1 MRGRFDKSHRP
12 EQFGSELTAKG
23 PAEGKDPLGVHGRRP
38 RPGLVLLLCFL
49 GLLLLVSLFGDR
61 SLFQLYQM
69 WSAKGHLERQIEDLK
84 QENTLLWQEVE
95 ALRRHPSQAE
105 EIARRDLG
113 LVRPGETVYQFRK
126 Q

>member
-1 MRGRFDKSHRP
+1 MTPGRFNKSHRP
-12 EQFGSELTAKG
+12 EQFGPELTAKG
-23 PAEGKDPLGVHGRRP
+23 PAEGKDPLEMHGRRP
-38 RPGLVLLLCFL
+38 RPGLFLLLCFL

-61 SLFQLYQM
+61 SLLQLYQM
-69 WSAKGHLERQIEDLK
+69 WSAKAHLEQQIEALE
-84 QENTLLWQEVE
+84 QENALLRQEVE
-95 ALRRHPSQAE
+95 ALRHPSGTE